1 MVRDL
6 AVCTEMKREDTALN
20 TINQN
25 NMADLF
31 LIDVLMWMF
40 LSSLVILVPL
50 AITEE
55 IVQKLPDSNKF
66 KKWWR
71 RNIISH
77 FPYDSY

>member
-1 MVRDL
+1 MR
-6 AVCTEMKREDTALN
+6 TASTVLN
-20 TINQN
+20 TIKQN
-25 NMADLF
+25 NMSDLF

-40 LSSLVILVPL
+40 LSSLAIIIPL

-55 IVQKLPDSNKF
+55 IVQKLPASNKF

-71 RNIISH
+71 KNVISE

>member
-6 AVCTEMKREDTALN
+6 VVYTEMIREDTVLN
-20 TINQN
+20 TIKQN

>member
-1 MVRDL
+1 MVKDL
-6 AVCTEMKREDTALN
+6 VECIRMRTASTVLN
-20 TINQN
+20 TIKQN
-25 NMADLF
+25 NMSDLF

-40 LSSLVILVPL
+40 LSSLAIIIPL

-55 IVQKLPDSNKF
+55 IVQKLPASNKF

-71 RNIISH
+71 KNVISE

>member
-1 MVRDL
+1 
-6 AVCTEMKREDTALN
+6 
-20 TINQN
+20 
-25 NMADLF
+25 MADLF

-71 RNIISH
+71 RNVIGR